1 MEFTQEQ
8 ISEIILRLKLSD
20 FQSLAIMACKRL
32 LYRSKFTHLGK
43 HDLIFCPTREICPIP
58 LGFHVLFGN
67 KTQRSAVD
75 TIA

>member
-43 HDLIFCPTREICPIP
+43 HDLIFFPTRVNMPHTPGLPCP
-58 LGFHVLFGN
+58 LWE
-67 KTQRSAVD
+67 
-75 TIA
+75 

>member
-8 ISEIILRLKLSD
+8 IPEIILRLKLSD

-43 HDLIFCPTREICPIP
+43 HDLIFCPP

>member
-8 ISEIILRLKLSD
+8 IPEIILRLKLSD

-43 HDLIFCPTREICPIP
+43 HDLIFCPICPIP
-58 LGFHVLFGN
+58 LDFHVLFGN

>member
-32 LYRSKFTHLGK
+32 LYRSKFTL
-43 HDLIFCPTREICPIP
+43 REIRSYFLSNKGKYAPYP
-58 LGFHVLFGN
+58 WASMSSLGIKRREALLI
-67 KTQRSAVD
+67 Q
-75 TIA
+75 

>member
-8 ISEIILRLKLSD
+8 IPEIILRLKLSD

-43 HDLIFCPTREICPIP
+43 HDLIFVQQ
-58 LGFHVLFGN
+58 G
-67 KTQRSAVD
+67 
-75 TIA
+75 